1 MAKIN
6 TSAIEGYEAMSAE
19 EKLAALEAMDI
30 PDVDKIKSAL
40 DKATSEAAGYKK
52 QLRERMSE
60 EEAKAAKDAE
70 EREKEAEEHAKVL
83 AELEQLRADRVIDQ
97 HTAKFLALGYDEKL
111 ARETA
116 KAMASGDTEL
126 VFKNQ
131 AKFIA
136 DREKALKAEILKST
150 PTPPAGDGAE
160 KISKEDVQKMSLADK
175 QKFFRENP
183 EQYKEIYGGN

>member
-6 TSAIEGYEAMSAE
+6 TSAIEGYSEMSAE

-52 QLRERMSE
+52 QLRERMTE
-60 EEAKAAKDAE
+60 DEA
-70 EREKEAEEHAKVL
+70 KEAERAAREEAIQK
-83 AELEQLRADRVIDQ
+83 ELEQLRAEKVIDQ
-97 HTAKFLALGYDEKL
+97 NTAKFLGLGYDEKL

-116 KAMASGDTEL
+116 EAMAAGDNEQ
-126 VFKNQ
+126 VFKNH

-160 KISKEDVQKMSLADK
+160 KKTRDDFKKMTLAEK
-175 QKFFRENP
+175 QQFARENP
-183 EQYKEIYGGN
+183 EMFNEFIGGN

>member
-6 TSAIEGYEAMSAE
+6 TSAIEGYENMTAE
-19 EKLAALEAMDI
+19 EKLAALEAMDL

-52 QLRERMSE
+52 QLRERMTE
-60 EEAKAAKDAE
+60 EEARAAKDAE
-70 EREKEAEEHAKVL
+70 DRAAIQK
-83 AELEQLRADRVIDQ
+83 ELEQLRAEKLVDQ
-97 HTAKFLALGYDEKL
+97 HTARFLGLGYDEKL

-116 KAMASGDTEL
+116 TALAAGDTEL
-126 VFKNQ
+126 VFKNH

-160 KISKEDVQKMSLADK
+160 KKSKDDFKKMTLAEK
-175 QKFFRENP
+175 QQFARENP
-183 EQYKEIYGGN
+183 ELYKDFYKTED

>member
-6 TSAIEGYEAMSAE
+6 TSAIEGYENMTAE

-30 PDVDKIKSAL
+30 PDVDKMKSAL

-60 EEAKAAKDAE
+60 DEANAVKAAE
-70 EREKEAEEHAKVL
+70 EREAIM
-83 AELEQLRADRVIDQ
+83 AELEQLRAEKVIDQ
-97 HTAKFLALGYDEKL
+97 HTTKFLGLGYDEKL

-116 KAMASGDTEL
+116 KAMAAGDTET
-126 VFKNQ
+126 VFKNH
-131 AKFIA
+131 AKFIVE
-136 DREKALKAEILKST
+136 REKALKAEILKST
-150 PTPPAGDGAE
+150 PTPPPGDGGE
-160 KISKEDVQKMSLADK
+160 KFSKEDVQKMSLAER

>member
-6 TSAIEGYEAMSAE
+6 TSAIEGYENMSAE
-19 EKLAALEAMDI
+19 EKLAALEAMDL

-52 QLRERMSE
+52 ALRERMSE
-60 EEAKAAKDAE
+60 EEAKAAKAAE
-70 EREKEAEEHAKVL
+70 ERDKEAEEHAKVV
-83 AELEQLRADRVIDQ
+83 AELEQLRAEKVIDQ
-97 HTAKFLALGYDEKL
+97 HTTKFLALGYDEKL

-116 KAMASGDTEL
+116 KAMASGDAET

-160 KISKEDVQKMSLADK
+160 KITREDIKKMSLSE
-175 QKFFRENP
+175 QQEFFRKNP

>member
-6 TSAIEGYEAMSAE
+6 TSAIEGYENMTAE

-52 QLRERMSE
+52 QLRERMTE
-60 EEAKAAKDAE
+60 EEARAA
-70 EREKEAEEHAKVL
+70 KEAEDRAAIQK
-83 AELEQLRADRVIDQ
+83 ELEQLRAEKLVDQ
-97 HTAKFLALGYDEKL
+97 HTTKFLGLGYDEKL

-116 KAMASGDTEL
+116 TALAAGDTEV
-126 VFKNQ
+126 VFKNH

-160 KISKEDVQKMSLADK
+160 KKTRDDFKKMTLAEK
-175 QKFFRENP
+175 QKFALENP
-183 EQYKEIYGGN
+183 EQFNEFIGGN

>member
-6 TSAIEGYEAMSAE
+6 TSAIEGYNDMSAE
-19 EKLAALEAMDI
+19 EKLAALEAMDLPE
-30 PDVDKIKSAL
+30 PDYTGFVKKDLL
-40 DKATSEAAGYKK
+40 DKATSEAASYKK

-60 EEAKAAKDAE
+60 DEAKAAKDAE
-70 EREKEAEEHAKVL
+70 EREAIMT
-83 AELEQLRADRVIDQ
+83 ELEQLRAEKVVDQ
-97 HTAKFLALGYDEKL
+97 HTAKFLGLGYDEKL

-116 KAMASGDTEL
+116 KAMAAGDTEV
-126 VFKNQ
+126 VFKNH

-160 KISKEDVQKMSLADK
+160 KIGKEDLQKMTLAEK
-175 QKFFRENP
+175 QRFFRENP

>member
-6 TSAIEGYEAMSAE
+6 TSAIECYENMTAE
-19 EKLAALEAMDI
+19 EKLAALEAMDF

-52 QLRERMSE
+52 QLRERMTE
-60 EEAKAAKDAE
+60 DEA
-70 EREKEAEEHAKVL
+70 KEAERAAREAAIQK
-83 AELEQLRADRVIDQ
+83 ELEQLRAEKLVDQ
-97 HTAKFLALGYDEKL
+97 HTAKFLGLGYEEKL

-116 KAMASGDTEL
+116 TALAAGDTEL
-126 VFKNQ
+126 VFKNH

-160 KISKEDVQKMSLADK
+160 KISKEDIQKMTLAEK

>member
-6 TSAIEGYEAMSAE
+6 TSAIDGYENMSAE
-19 EKLAALEAMDI
+19 EKLAALESMDL

-52 QLRERMSE
+52 QLRERMTE
-60 EEAKAAKDAE
+60 DEAKAAKDAE
-70 EREKEAEEHAKVL
+70 EREAILKELDE
-83 AELEQLRADRVIDQ
+83 LRAEKVIGQ
-97 HTAKFLALGYDEKL
+97 HTAKFLGLGYDEKL

-116 KAMASGDTEL
+116 TALANGDTEV
-126 VFKNQ
+126 VFKNH

-136 DREKALKAEILKST
+136 DREKAVKAEILKNT

-160 KISKEDVQKMSLADK
+160 KITREHVQKMTLAEK
-175 QKFFRENP
+175 QKFARENP
-183 EQYKEIYGGN
+183 EMFNEFYGGN

>member
-6 TSAIEGYEAMSAE
+6 TGAIEGYEAMSAE
-19 EKLAALEAMDI
+19 EKLAALEALDI

-52 QLRERMSE
+52 QLRERMTE
-60 EEAKAAKDAE
+60 EEARAAKDAE
-70 EREKEAEEHAKVL
+70 DRAAIQK
-83 AELEQLRADRVIDQ
+83 ELEQLRAEKLVDQ
-97 HTAKFLALGYDEKL
+97 HTAKFLGLGYDEKL

-116 KAMASGDTEL
+116 TALAAGNTEV
-126 VFKNQ
+126 VFKNH

-160 KISKEDVQKMSLADK
+160 KKTRDDFKKMTLAEK
-175 QKFFRENP
+175 QQFARENP
-183 EQYKEIYGGN
+183 EMFNEFIGGN

>member
-6 TSAIEGYEAMSAE
+6 TGAIEGYADMSAE
-19 EKLAALEAMDI
+19 EKLAALEALDI

-60 EEAKAAKDAE
+60 DEAKAAKDAE
-70 EREKEAEEHAKVL
+70 DKAAIM
-83 AELEQLRADRVIDQ
+83 AELEQLRAEKVIDQ
-97 HTAKFLALGYDEKL
+97 HTTKFLALGYDEKL

-116 KAMASGDTEL
+116 TALANGDTEV
-126 VFKNQ
+126 VFKNH

-136 DREKALKAEILKST
+136 DREKAVKAEILKNT

-160 KISKEDVQKMSLADK
+160 KITREHVQKMTLAEK
-175 QKFFRENP
+175 QKFARENP
-183 EQYKEIYGGN
+183 EMFNEFYGGN